1 MIYIYYYIYTQL
13 FIYTYIYICILDALV
28 SFLRF
33 FQDKGANSQVSG
45 YFPGFNIPCARCT
58 VWYIYFQLGDIVRS
72 NVVKYSIHGAY
83 GYVSI

>member
-1 MIYIYYYIYTQL
+1 MKYIYICNIYDIYIYYYIYTQL

-45 YFPGFNIPCARCT
+45 YFPGFNIPCARCM
-58 VWYIYFQLGDIVRS
+58 VYLPPIG
-72 NVVKYSIHGAY
+72 
-83 GYVSI
+83 